1 MGGGGWCDECAQ
13 QFNIKAFYCFNKPTA
28 FSPSPPSTLHQLLE
42 HHPSAVLPQ
51 VSADS
56 VDRSCWR
63 ATVRFSVSLRV
74 GSSGLLGDLAGDPGL
89 HPADER
95 DKVRL
100 ATKTLGAAWW
110 RAASRITALSHIGR
124 SACGLAIVFVLV
136 PVTSAAGRGWIP
148 VVDKPAG
155 LAVKIRQI
163 DHF

>member
-1 MGGGGWCDECAQ
+1 LRRADGFGGGLVGC
-13 QFNIKAFYCFNKPTA
+13 
-28 FSPSPPSTLHQLLE
+28 QLLSLE
-42 HHPSAVLPQ
+42 QHRSVVLPQ
-51 VSADS
+51 VSAGS

-63 ATVRFSVSLRV
+63 ASVRFSVSLRV

-136 PVTSAAGRGWIP
+136 PVTSAAGRGYRWWTNLL
-148 VVDKPAG
+148 G
-155 LAVKIRQI
+155 LL
-163 DHF
+163 